1 MENRHEL
8 KLIEGKFS
16 PAEARK
22 VISDLISS
30 KINYHNME
38 AFSIKERFNGD
49 TSYSEK
55 RIKELKEARKSL
67 EDIVGYAAGKGLKLK
82 VESVIEVIFIQEN

>member
-8 KLIEGKFS
+8 KLIEGKFA

-22 VISDLISS
+22 VISELISS

-67 EDIVGYAAGKGLKLK
+67 ENIVGYAAEKGLKLK
-82 VESVIEVIFIQEN
+82 IESVIEIIFIREN